1 MEELSETIT
10 CVKSHFHIRTFIG
23 FGVGLGANVLARYAT
38 KYPADVSVVSFTD
51 DRNVQFGWGFP
62 FPSLSILGCL
72 LRKNDADKECLL
84 L

>member
-38 KYPADVSVVSFTD
+38 KYPADVSVVHFD
-51 DRNVQFGWGFP
+51 VDRNVH
-62 FPSLSILGCL
+62 
-72 LRKNDADKECLL
+72 LRCDFSFSSVDFWDFFVLKG
-84 L
+84 